1 VRYASHVDH
10 NDYTLGLARVTEAPQ
25 LAAMSRRYIEHGLT
39 PSWPATRI
47 ISHIRHPESVVL
59 AARREHEIIG
69 FAVMQFGE
77 DRAHLNL
84 LAVAE
89 ASRRRGVARRLLHWL
104 EETAVTAGTFV
115 ISLELRAINTEA
127 FAFYAALGYH
137 EVRRIDG
144 YYQGVEQAIRMSR
157 DLSLVTANPP

>member
-1 VRYASHVDH
+1 VRYALHVD
-10 NDYTLGLARVTEAPQ
+10 DYTLGLARVTEAPQ
-25 LAAMSRRYIEHGLT
+25 LAAMSRRFIEHGLA
-39 PSWPATRI
+39 PSWPAARI
-47 ISHIRHPESVVL
+47 ISHIRHAESLVL
-59 AARREHEIIG
+59 AARRDHQVIG

-84 LAVAE
+84 LAVALE
-89 ASRRRGVARRLLHWL
+89 HRRRGIARRLLSWL
-104 EETAVTAGTFV
+104 EESAVTAGTFV

-127 FAFYAALGYH
+127 FAFYSALGYH

-157 DLSLVTANPP
+157 DLSLVTANRS

>member
-1 VRYASHVDH
+1 MD
-10 NDYTLGLARVTEAPQ
+10 DYTLGLARVTEAPR
-25 LAAMSRRYIEHGLT
+25 LAAMSRRFIEHGLA

-89 ASRRRGVARRLLHWL
+89 AHRRRGVARRLLNWL
-104 EETAVTAGTFV
+104 EESAMTAGTFIV
-115 ISLELRAINTEA
+115 SLELRASNPEA
-127 FAFYAALGYH
+127 FAFYSALGYH
-137 EVRRIDG
+137 EVKRIDG
-144 YYQGVEQAIRMSR
+144 YYQGLEQAIRMSR
-157 DLSLVTANPP
+157 DLSLVTANRS